1 MSNKCENPVTGA
13 YLAITTACKNK
24 EAAAKFLNYGYTE
37 EGHMFMNYGIEGETY
52 IIEDG
57 IPTFTDLIINNPN
70 GLTKQ
75 QAQAQYMRSWNYG
88 AFVQEKTNQNP
99 KQQIKQQ
106 EEAIATW
113 SNTDARSH
121 VLPSITIAQDS
132 VSEYTKLSGDVS
144 TYIDEMFVKF
154 VTNIEPLS
162 NFDAYL
168 STLKE
173 MGVETMIQIQQ
184 DALDEFNAR

>member
-1 MSNKCENPVTGA
+1 
-13 YLAITTACKNK
+13 
-24 EAAAKFLNYGYTE
+24 
-37 EGHMFMNYGIEGETY
+37 MNYGIKGETY
-52 IIEDG
+52 TIEDG

-106 EEAIATW
+106 EEAIARW
-113 SNTDARSH
+113 SNTDAISH

-144 TYIDEMFVKF
+144 TYVDEMFVKF
-154 VTNIEPLS
+154 VTNMEPLS

-184 DALDEFNAR
+184 AALDEFNAR